1 MGCIHSATIV
11 MGVFLVAA
19 ISTTIVK
26 ELIVHITHGVAEDHF
41 FHREHS
47 MASFADD
54 QSRWVVRAR
63 SFFGTFELRN
73 AWQF

>member
-1 MGCIHSATIV
+1 

-26 ELIVHITHGVAEDHF
+26 ELIAHITHGVAEAHS

-47 MASFADD
+47 MASFVDD
-54 QSRWVVRAR
+54 QRHGARLVVGR
-63 SFFGTFELRN
+63 SDPKRLE
-73 AWQF
+73 